1 LFLRSMHHHNVT
13 HSALVL
19 ILVCFLSYWAD
30 PIADRIGDNA
40 WAFALVAVIAYG
52 ALAC

>member
-1 LFLRSMHHHNVT
+1 MHHHNVT
-13 HSALVL
+13 HNTLVL

-30 PIADRIGDNA
+30 PIAERIGDGA